1 MWWSS
6 RLFSRMSAPVSLLPL
21 WKSIGVVSRS
31 WWKSKKGVMIRRVEP
46 QLGPAFRREPEDDAM
61 ESDSRVLGERK
72 AALEDLM
79 RERIRATIE
88 AIVEEE
94 LEAALG
100 AARSQRVGAERAGY
114 RHGRREG
121 QLTTSLGATTIAM
134 PRARI
139 EDREGRRREW
149 HSRMIPRYQRRTE
162 RVDEAILGVYLSGTN
177 TRRRRGALAPLL
189 RGAPLSKDAVSRLVG
204 RLREDFAAWAKRDL
218 GELKVRYL
226 FLDGWYPRVRIGKK
240 RVRVPVLV
248 TLGVCANGQR
258 VVLDLRLAGAESEQA
273 WLDAVRA
280 LAARNLGAP
289 ILAVIDGNPGLA
301 AALKV
306 QWPQLAIQR
315 CTNHKLWNLLAK
327 APAHLREELAED
339 YRRMIYAPSREAV
352 EQARVGFLRKWKL
365 RCKAVS
371 ASFEEAGDELFT
383 FTSFPSS
390 QWKAL
395 RTTNALERINE
406 EFRRRTKTQAS
417 LPSEE
422 AVLFMLF
429 GLLRSGQI
437 TLRRLVGWQA
447 LANSNSQAEAA

>member
-1 MWWSS
+1 ME
-6 RLFSRMSAPVSLLPL
+6 
-21 WKSIGVVSRS
+21 IDSRS
-31 WWKSKKGVMIRRVEP
+31 GWQGKG
-46 QLGPAFRREPEDDAM
+46 
-61 ESDSRVLGERK
+61 
-72 AALEDLM
+72 ALEELM

-88 AIVEEE
+88 TIVEEE
-94 LEAALG
+94 LEGALG
-100 AARSQRVGAERAGY
+100 AARSQRVGSVRVGY
-114 RHGRREG
+114 RHGKRART
-121 QLTTSLGATTIAM
+121 LTTSLGATTITM
-134 PRARI
+134 PRGRI
-139 EDREGRRREW
+139 EDAQGQSREW

-177 TRRRRGALAPLL
+177 TRRLRGALAPLL

-204 RLREDFAAWAKRDL
+204 RLREDFEAWGQRDL
-218 GELKVRYL
+218 GELQIRYL

-248 TLGVCANGQR
+248 TLGVCANGHR
-258 VVLDLRLAGAESEQA
+258 VVLDLRLAGGESEQA
-273 WLDAVRA
+273 WLDAMRS

-289 ILAVIDGNPGLA
+289 RLAVIDGNPGLA
-301 AALKV
+301 AALRM
-306 QWPQLAIQR
+306 QWPQLALQR

-339 YRRMIYAPSREAV
+339 YRRMIYAASREAV

-383 FTSFPSS
+383 FTAFPIS

-422 AVLFMLF
+422 AVLFLLF
-429 GLLRSGQI
+429 GLLRSGQVQ
-437 TLRRLVGWQA
+437 LRRLVGWQDMTT
-447 LANSNSQAEAA
+447 SRMEAA

>member
-1 MWWSS
+1 
-6 RLFSRMSAPVSLLPL
+6 
-21 WKSIGVVSRS
+21 
-31 WWKSKKGVMIRRVEP
+31 
-46 QLGPAFRREPEDDAM
+46 M
-61 ESDSRVLGERK
+61 ETDSRRGGPGK
-72 AALEDLM
+72 GALEELM
-79 RERIRATIE
+79 RERIRAMIE
-88 AIVEEE
+88 AIVDEE
-94 LEAALG
+94 LTAALG
-100 AARSQRVGAERAGY
+100 AVRSARVGAGGTGY
-114 RHGRREG
+114 RHGKRART
-121 QLTTSLGATTIAM
+121 LTTSLGATTITM

-139 EDREGRRREW
+139 EADDERDHEW
-149 HSRMIPRYQRRTE
+149 QSRIIPRYQRRTE

-177 TRRRRGALAPLL
+177 TRRLRGALAPLL

-204 RLREDFAAWAKRDL
+204 RLREDFEAWAKGDL

-248 TLGVCANGQR
+248 TLGVCADGRR
-258 VVLDLRLAGAESEQA
+258 VVLDLRLAGGESEQA
-273 WLDAVRA
+273 WLDAVRS

-289 ILAVIDGNPGLA
+289 RLAVIDGNPGLA
-301 AALKV
+301 AALRA
-306 QWPQLAIQR
+306 QWPQIAIQR

-339 YRRMIYAPSREAV
+339 YRRMIYATSREGV
-352 EQARVGFLRKWKL
+352 GQARVGFLRKWKL

-371 ASFEEAGDELFT
+371 LSFEEAGDELFT
-383 FTSFPSS
+383 FTAFPAS

-422 AVLFMLF
+422 AVLFLLF
-429 GLLRSGQI
+429 GLLRSGQVR
-437 TLRRLVGWQA
+437 LRRLVGWQD
-447 LANSNSQAEAA
+447 LTSSQMEAA